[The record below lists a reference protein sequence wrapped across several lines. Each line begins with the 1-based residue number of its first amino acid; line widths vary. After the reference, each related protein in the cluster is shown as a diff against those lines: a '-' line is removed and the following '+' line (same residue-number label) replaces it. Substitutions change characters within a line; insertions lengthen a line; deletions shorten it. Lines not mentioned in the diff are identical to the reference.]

1 MVFGLDKNLM
11 VKSALKEKKHLV
23 LFGMLQKL
31 RDYERQHFSKRRQKK
46 SAKDIKKNISL
57 RWAKV
62 TAFFPRQERF
72 TWNAYWKFT
81 LFKINVKEIA
91 SLIREKRSIQVR
103 IILNNWYFSVFYQVS
118 YFTALWTELIENCN
132 LSP

>member
-31 RDYERQHFSKRRQKK
+31 RDYERQHFSKRNKKK

-57 RWAKV
+57 R
-62 TAFFPRQERF
+62 
-72 TWNAYWKFT
+72 
-81 LFKINVKEIA
+81 
-91 SLIREKRSIQVR
+91 
-103 IILNNWYFSVFYQVS
+103 
-118 YFTALWTELIENCN
+118 
-132 LSP
+132 

>member
-46 SAKDIKKNISL
+46 SAKDIKKDISL
-57 RWAKV
+57 R
-62 TAFFPRQERF
+62 
-72 TWNAYWKFT
+72 
-81 LFKINVKEIA
+81 
-91 SLIREKRSIQVR
+91 
-103 IILNNWYFSVFYQVS
+103 
-118 YFTALWTELIENCN
+118 
-132 LSP
+132 